1 MPHSYKQNVCHYKD
15 QFRYFYSAMV
25 SALDHSVDQVGS
37 YCWFESMTVGSFM
50 SKMRKKVGF
59 VPWWI
64 KKARCCYFVG
74 ESRMFSRV
82 CHIRL

>member
-37 YCWFESMTVGSFM
+37 CCWFQSMTCMGSFM
-50 SKMRKKVGF
+50 LKMRKKVVF
-59 VPWWI
+59 VPW
-64 KKARCCYFVG
+64 
-74 ESRMFSRV
+74 
-82 CHIRL
+82 